1 MWWSAR
7 TRRWCGASVA
17 TAFTALLFGALTAA
31 YATAATPPRHDAL
44 ALGLQFRG
52 QVIVPTGITFRGTKV
67 GGLSGLAHSVN
78 ETFYAL
84 SDDHKNP
91 RFYKLRVRISDGRL
105 RPGDVAF
112 ESVTVLKRPDGT
124 SYPPESLDPEGFAL
138 TKDKRRA
145 IVTSEGFA
153 DRQIAPWIRAY
164 KLDGSYVSDLPLD
177 DAFIPDKA
185 GKRGVRQNRGFES
198 AATVGRHF
206 LTATEAALQQDG
218 RLPTPW
224 AGTPARVLRYRL
236 VERKLERQWTYMT
249 DPIAGWPVPR
259 TQQATNGLAD
269 LLPVD
274 DNRLIA
280 LERSFSFGA
289 SQTGGYAI
297 RLYLADLANNGST
310 AKKLLFNLNVIG
322 IPMDNIE
329 AMAFGPRLADG
340 RRTLLLVSDN
350 NFSRSEITQFLLFT
364 VDFATL
370 SEGREWPSSPPA
382 VG

>member
-1 MWWSAR
+1 VWLSAR
-7 TRRWCGASVA
+7 TRRWSGASVVA
-17 TAFTALLFGALTAA
+17 AFAALLLAALTAA
-31 YATAATPPRHDAL
+31 YATAATAPEHDAV
-44 ALGLQFRG
+44 ATGLQFRG

-67 GGLSGLAHSVN
+67 GGLSGIAHSVK

-112 ESVTVLKRPDGT
+112 ESVTVFKRPDGT
-124 SYPPESLDPEGFAL
+124 SYAPESLDPEGFAL
-138 TKDKRRA
+138 TSENRRA
-145 IVTSEGFA
+145 IITSEGFA
-153 DRQIAPWIRAY
+153 DREIAPWIRAY
-164 KLDGSYVSDLPLD
+164 KLDGSYVADLPVD
-177 DAFIPDKA
+177 ESFIPDKA

-198 AATVGRHF
+198 AATYGRHF

-224 AGTPARVLRYRL
+224 AGTPARVLRYQL
-236 VERKLERQWTYMT
+236 VKRKLERQWTYMT
-249 DPIAGWPVPR
+249 DPIEWPVPR
-259 TQQATNGLAD
+259 TPQATNGLAD

-297 RLYLADLANNGST
+297 RLYLVDLANNGST
-310 AKKLLFNLNVIG
+310 AKKLLFNLNVLG

-350 NFSRSEITQFLLFT
+350 NFSRSQITQFLLFT

-370 SEGREWPSSPPA
+370 SQGREGPSSPPA
-382 VG
+382 AG